1 MENASKALIM
11 AGGILIGIL
20 IISLGVYLFADFGNT
35 SAEIHKENEQRQL
48 SQFNTQF
55 TVYEGRDN
63 ITVYELISVINLAK
77 ENNRQYRG
85 TNLYDDENN
94 GYEVLVYV
102 DSNNVTDLDLGT
114 LEDRYI
120 KNGSETLYTCGDTGS
135 GIDYYSGNGRVKV
148 IRFKKTVKH

>member
-20 IISLGVYLFADFGNT
+20 IISLGVYLFADFGTT

-48 SQFNTQF
+48 TQFNTQF
-55 TVYEGRDN
+55 TVYEGRTN

-77 ENNRQYRG
+77 ENNTQYSG

-94 GYEVLVYV
+94 GYEILIYV
-102 DSNNVTDLDLGT
+102 DNTDVTDRDLSN
-114 LEDRYI
+114 LEDTYI
-120 KNGSETLYTCGDTGS
+120 KNGSEKFYTCTE
-135 GIDYYSGNGRVKV
+135 INYHAGNGRVSRV
-148 IRFKKTVKH
+148 NFKENK